1 MKKRWIV
8 LLAATIVASSIVGA
22 QSVLARSH
30 SGSSASAVPKIPHCT
45 ASGTVTYMYWGDSG
59 DNAAHKSSI
68 AVAEKK
74 CKGLHVSPI
83 WDSGNYDTDLATKI
97 GSGNAPDLFQ
107 LDASKRIP
115 QYVTQGALAPMDTFV
130 KQQKMNL
137 REIYWAQCV
146 NELTYKGH
154 VYGLPRT
161 CSNQSL
167 LFYNKEMFQ
176 AKGVAF
182 PTNNWTYTDMAQA
195 AQKLSGT
202 YSVPHDQTSQLRFG
216 MAFNTD
222 DFRAQQFMWG
232 WGGDW
237 LNSKLNRCTM
247 TSPPARAG
255 LQFLHDIAYKYHGMP
270 TASQASGLP
279 DYFGGFQ
286 KERYAMAFMGPWAL
300 NYAFGKKPGGQAQIN
315 FNWGAVLT
323 PKWAEVSPGGDGL
336 DGAGDLQEV
345 EAQECGILAG
355 SLRQRGHRRDRDR
368 RLRRRHAGSEGAL
381 DRPRPL
387 SRSTGSRSSPRS
399 GRATSPAVTRS
410 SCRSTTSS
418 GTSSAPTC
426 SPSGRTRRRSGR
438 DIESLRRRHQPGAA
452 GARHSS
458 LPSGGPRARG
468 PPDGSSSGA

>member
-8 LLAATIVASSIVGA
+8 LLGATLVVSSMVSA
-22 QSVLARSH
+22 QSVLARGHSVRP
-30 SGSSASAVPKIPHCT
+30 SGSAAPKISRCT
-45 ASGTVTYMYWGDSG
+45 AKGTVTYMYWGDSG

-68 AVAEKK
+68 AVAEKQ
-74 CKGLHVSPI
+74 CKGLHVNAI

-115 QYVTQGALAPMDTFV
+115 QYVSQGALAPLDTFV
-130 KQQKMNL
+130 KQQKIHL
-137 REIYWAQCV
+137 TETYWPQCV

-167 LFYNKEMFQ
+167 LFYNKEMFR

-182 PTNNWTYTDMAQA
+182 PTNNWTYTDMAKA
-195 AQKLSGT
+195 AQQLSGS
-202 YSVPHDQTSQLRFG
+202 YSLPHDQTSQLRFG

-222 DFRAQQFMWG
+222 DFRTEQFMWG

-247 TSPPARAG
+247 TSPAARAG

-270 TASQASGLP
+270 TAAQASGLP

-300 NYAFGKKPGGQAQIN
+300 NYAFGKKPGGQSLIN
-315 FNWGAVLT
+315 FDWGAVLT
-323 PKWAEVSPGGDGL
+323 PRGPKSRQAVMASTGL
-336 DGAGDLQEV
+336 VIAKNSQS
-345 EAQECGILAG
+345 QECGVLAG
-355 SLRQRGHRRDRDR
+355 SLR
-368 RLRRRHAGSEGAL
+368 
-381 DRPRPL
+381 
-387 SRSTGSRSSPRS
+387 
-399 GRATSPAVTRS
+399 
-410 SCRSTTSS
+410 
-418 GTSSAPTC
+418 
-426 SPSGRTRRRSGR
+426 
-438 DIESLRRRHQPGAA
+438 
-452 GARHSS
+452 
-458 LPSGGPRARG
+458 
-468 PPDGSSSGA
+468 